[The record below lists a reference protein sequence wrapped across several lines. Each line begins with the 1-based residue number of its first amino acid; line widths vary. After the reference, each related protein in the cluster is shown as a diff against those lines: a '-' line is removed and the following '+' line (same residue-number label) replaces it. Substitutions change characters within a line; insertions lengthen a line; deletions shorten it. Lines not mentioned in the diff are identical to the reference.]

1 MRAERKARLVDA
13 KSAAGRQRAAIPA
26 RLRGDIWLVL
36 YALAT
41 GILIV
46 SAGVLLAGVERQW
59 SPSGRAV
66 TLLTTA
72 TATVIVGVAADP
84 VLNWLRSSSGGRQ
97 PRS

>member
-1 MRAERKARLVDA
+1 VDA
-13 KSAAGRQRAAIPA
+13 RPKAGRRRAAIPA
-26 RLRGDIWLVL
+26 RFSSDLWLVL
-36 YALAT
+36 YALAA

-46 SAGVLLAGVERQW
+46 SAGVLLAGVERLW

-72 TATVIVGVAADP
+72 TATVIVGVSADS
-84 VLNWLRSSSGGRQ
+84 VLDWLRSSSVGRQ